1 LLDQAVEPFGELLVE
16 KLGTGHGGR
25 RVGIALQT

>member
-16 KLGTGHGGR
+16 KLETGHGGR
-25 RVGIALQT
+25 